1 MGRAILCLDDDE
13 DIVKSLKRELRYLR
27 CEILTATTGE
37 EALKLMIDHEC
48 AVVISDMR
56 MPEMDGAEFF
66 RRVLEIES
74 YTVQSHTFRIL
85 LTGFSDFKAAI
96 AAVNTGEI
104 HRYLQKPWAADQ
116 LRLAVEQG
124 LDRFD
129 LVKENIALTDELA
142 ERNEALAELNATLEQ
157 RVEDRTRQL
166 LHSAKLSAVGQLA
179 AGLVHEVAT
188 PLTVAIGWV
197 ELMQQDERILADHQ
211 ESLEMASEGLS
222 RTTAVLDKL
231 LDLSRVKPHAKQ
243 AVDLNSLLKHTLELL
258 SHRFRWEQ
266 VDLRKDLVDIGRIWA
281 DQGQLEQV
289 FLNLVNNA
297 LDAMPAGGL
306 LSVRTRKLLTQGRD
320 KVVEVD
326 IVDTGQGIPED
337 QLARVFEPFFSTK
350 GDGGTGLGLPIS
362 LGVIEEHGGNI
373 AIDSEVGVGTTFRVR
388 IPVGNPSV

>member
-1 MGRAILCLDDDE
+1 
-13 DIVKSLKRELRYLR
+13 
-27 CEILTATTGE
+27 
-37 EALKLMIDHEC
+37 
-48 AVVISDMR
+48 
-56 MPEMDGAEFF
+56 
-66 RRVLEIES
+66 
-74 YTVQSHTFRIL
+74 
-85 LTGFSDFKAAI
+85 
-96 AAVNTGEI
+96 
-104 HRYLQKPWAADQ
+104 
-116 LRLAVEQG
+116 
-124 LDRFD
+124 
-129 LVKENIALTDELA
+129 
-142 ERNEALAELNATLEQ
+142 
-157 RVEDRTRQL
+157 
-166 LHSAKLSAVGQLA
+166 
-179 AGLVHEVAT
+179 
-188 PLTVAIGWV
+188 
-197 ELMQQDERILADHQ
+197 
-211 ESLEMASEGLS
+211 
-222 RTTAVLDKL
+222 
-231 LDLSRVKPHAKQ
+231 
-243 AVDLNSLLKHTLELL
+243 LNSLLKHTLELL